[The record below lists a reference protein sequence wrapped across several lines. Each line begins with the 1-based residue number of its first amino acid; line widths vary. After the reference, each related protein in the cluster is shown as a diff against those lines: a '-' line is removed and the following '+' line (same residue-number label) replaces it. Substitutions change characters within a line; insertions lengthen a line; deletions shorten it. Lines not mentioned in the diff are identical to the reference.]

1 MAQLVRIRLQWGIPG
16 FDPWVGRIP
25 WRRESLP
32 TPVFWPGEFHGMYS
46 PWGCKESDTTKQLS
60 LSYIQSILI
69 ESPVPIHSVVSD
81 SVTLWTVSPLSM
93 GVFRQGYWSG
103 LPFPPPGDLPDPGIK
118 PMLPVLAGDS
128 LPLSHLGNPHKPTE
142 TTQRVEKGRR
152 CEHKPTET
160 TQRVEKGRR
169 CEPREAS
176 QTRQGC
182 EE

>member
-1 MAQLVRIRLQWGIPG
+1 MAQLVRIHLQCRRPG
-16 FDPWVGRIP
+16 FDPWVGKIP

-32 TPVFWPGEFHGMYS
+32 TPVFWPGEFHGLYS

-103 LPFPPPGDLPDPGIK
+103 LPFPPPGDLSDPGIE
-118 PMLPVLAGDS
+118 PESFVCLVLQADS
-128 LPLSHLGNPHKPTE
+128 LPMSY
-142 TTQRVEKGRR
+142 
-152 CEHKPTET
+152 
-160 TQRVEKGRR
+160 
-169 CEPREAS
+169 
-176 QTRQGC
+176 QGSPANLLAYLFPQGIK
-182 EE
+182 ER